1 MLTVLFDRWSDLA
14 AQRAHLAR
22 GGLFVPAP
30 EPLPKPYDELTVVV
44 VAPDDQAVEVR
55 ARVVQIAPG
64 VGVALASEQP
74 RDMQLALGA
83 LLAEAQAQVDSPTAA
98 GTMVHWGR
106 PAWDD
111 AASAPP
117 DEAPLAGELP
127 SSEAPLDDAAE
138 ADMAGAD
145 AEAIEPLAVE
155 AVSAEVELE
164 GDAVGGAGA
173 GTLYE
178 QIRAMGSTEKL
189 RLALHG
195 DRASRLLLLKDPNKT
210 IQLHILQNKRITI
223 EEVQHIAGNRQANPE
238 ALVRIGETRE
248 WLQNPSVVLALVSNP
263 KTPSRT
269 AVRLLRSLP
278 QSEIRRIAKSPNVS
292 QSIAQAARRLVSGG

>member
-1 MLTVLFDRWSDLA
+1 VRLERLAFPAADAHDGLVSADVLTVLFDRWSDLA
-14 AQRAHLAR
+14 AQGTHVAR

-44 VAPDDQAVEVR
+44 VAPDDRSVEVR

-64 VGVALASEQP
+64 VGVALASDQP
-74 RDMQLALGA
+74 REMQSALGG
-83 LLAEAQAQVDSPTAA
+83 LLELAQSQVDAPTAA

-106 PAWDD
+106 PAWDG
-111 AASAPP
+111 AASAPAE
-117 DEAPLAGELP
+117 DQGGEL
-127 SSEAPLDDAAE
+127 
-138 ADMAGAD
+138 
-145 AEAIEPLAVE
+145 EPLAVE
-155 AVSAEVELE
+155 AVSAEVDLE
-164 GDAVGGAGA
+164 SDAVGGAA
-173 GTLYE
+173 TLYE
-178 QIRAMGSTEKL
+178 QIRGMSSTEKL

-195 DRASRLLLLKDPNKT
+195 DRSARLLLLKDPNKT

-292 QSIAQAARRLVSGG
+292 QSIAQAARRLVAGG

>member
-1 MLTVLFDRWSDLA
+1 
-14 AQRAHLAR
+14 
-22 GGLFVPAP
+22 
-30 EPLPKPYDELTVVV
+30 
-44 VAPDDQAVEVR
+44 
-55 ARVVQIAPG
+55 
-64 VGVALASEQP
+64 
-74 RDMQLALGA
+74 MQLALGA